1 MVVSDWQ
8 FQINYIRQKYIW
20 LSSRFYDIYKKNLS
34 LIVILWIHVESA
46 ENGNSVVNVTTVLE
60 FINMLWEM

>member
-1 MVVSDWQ
+1 MVVSDWR
-8 FQINYIRQKYIW
+8 FQINYIRQKYTW
-20 LSSRFYDIYKKNLS
+20 LSSRFYDIYKKNYS

-46 ENGNSVVNVTTVLE
+46 ENDNSLVNITTVLE